1 MSASDSCSAVDF
13 LFIDDIYKENMPPL
27 PGICGVMVVDAFALF
42 RGTACILLDVVA
54 VAMTPAGGQH
64 GHGGARRI
72 RLSVEGMSASSYP
85 RGRLTRYLAPATA
98 HYQAQFE
105 EGEC

>member
-27 PGICGVMVVDAFALF
+27 PGICGVMVVDAFALLK
-42 RGTACILLDVVA
+42 GTAGILLDAVA

-64 GHGGARRI
+64 SHGGAKRI
-72 RLSVEGMSASSYP
+72 RLSVEGMSASSY
-85 RGRLTRYLAPATA
+85 RGKLYL
-98 HYQAQFE
+98 F
-105 EGEC
+105 CR